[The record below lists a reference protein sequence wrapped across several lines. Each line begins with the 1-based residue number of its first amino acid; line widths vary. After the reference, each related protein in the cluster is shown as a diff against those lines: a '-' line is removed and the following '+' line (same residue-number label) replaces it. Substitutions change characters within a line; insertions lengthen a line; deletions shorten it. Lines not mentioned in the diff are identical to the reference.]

1 MSPIDPNAIEAL
13 RALNPGDDSFLRDLI
28 QIYLDDA
35 PKHLDEIEQSVKR
48 GDAQLL
54 ALTAHSLKGSSANFG
69 AHQLRALSEQFE
81 TAGRAATLDGLLP
94 RIPAL
99 KDEFK
104 RVKAALETL
113 LPDNGQGN
121 ARPRP

>member
-1 MSPIDPNAIEAL
+1 MSPIESTAIEAL

-35 PKHLDEIEQSVKR
+35 PKRLDEIEQSVKL

-54 ALTAHSLKGSSANFG
+54 ALAAHSLKGSSANFG
-69 AHQLRALSEQFE
+69 ARQLRALCEQFE
-81 TAGRAATLDGLLP
+81 AAGRAAALDGLWP

-99 KDEFK
+99 RDEFN
-104 RVKAALETL
+104 RVKAALEAL
-113 LPDNGQGN
+113 LPDKGPG
-121 ARPRP
+121 PVLPSP